1 MKKIVTFE
9 ISKHDEIIIDERE
22 FTENNVEIAKS
33 VAKSGY
39 DTLHYMDK
47 KKRLVEVR
55 IMAVDENGDY
65 DYSQYDVIYSVGV
78 ETRF

>member
-1 MKKIVTFE
+1 MKKIVTWE

-22 FTENNVEIAKS
+22 LTEDNIEISKS

-39 DTLHYMDK
+39 DTLHHMDK
-47 KKRLVEVR
+47 QKRLFEVR
-55 IMAVDENGDY
+55 IMDVENGDY
-65 DYSQYDVIYSVGV
+65 DYSQYDVVYSVGV